1 MVPEGWHMEMLKN
14 IVDGSIKN
22 GYSPNAAEKN
32 TGHWVLGL
40 GALGD
45 NGLIASEI
53 KPVEATQKVL
63 NSRLHPGDFLISRSN
78 TPDKV
83 GRSILFKGEI
93 DNCSYPDLM
102 MRFRVNESLVDTG
115 FIAAKLKSFLV
126 RGYFKN
132 CAAGSSKTMVKINKP
147 IVEKTPLLLP
157 PLQEQKKIA
166 CILSSWDKAI
176 ETIEKLIENSKAQKK
191 ALMQQLLTGK
201 RRLPRFEKE
210 WKNTPLEK
218 LIIESRIPG
227 TTGDIAQKITIKLY
241 GQGVVP
247 KNEKR
252 LGSQSTKYYK
262 RKAGQFIYSKLDFLN
277 GAFGIIPKKLNGF
290 ESTLD
295 LPAFD
300 FKTGVEPVWFIN
312 FVSREAFYSANLS
325 LANGGRKARRVNP
338 KDLLNLKVLLPS
350 YPEQQEIASLLTTA
364 DKEIATLQQKL
375 NCLKQEKNALMQQL
389 LTGKRRV
396 KVDTDG

>member
-14 IVDGSIKN
+14 IVDGGIKN

-32 TGHWVLGL
+32 TGHWILGL

-63 NSRLHPGDFLISRSN
+63 NCRLHSGDFLISRSN

-93 DNCSYPDLM
+93 DNCSYPDLI

-115 FIAAKLKSFLV
+115 FIEAKLKSFLI

-132 CAAGSSKTMVKINKP
+132 CAAGSSRTMVKINKP

-157 PLQEQKKIA
+157 PLHEQKKIT
-166 CILSSWDKAI
+166 CILSTWDKAI
-176 ETIEKLIENSKAQKK
+176 DTAKNLIENSKAQKK

-201 RRLPRFEKE
+201 RRLGFKDK
-210 WKNTPLEK
+210 WK
-218 LIIESRIPG
+218 
-227 TTGDIAQKITIKLY
+227 
-241 GQGVVP
+241 
-247 KNEKR
+247 
-252 LGSQSTKYYK
+252 
-262 RKAGQFIYSKLDFLN
+262 
-277 GAFGIIPKKLNGF
+277 
-290 ESTLD
+290 ESTLTELCSVGTGAKD
-295 LPAFD
+295 LKDKVDTGEYPFFVRSQNIERINSYSFDGEAILIPGDGRVGEIFHYINEKFD
-300 FKTGVEPVWFIN
+300 FHQRVYKVSNFTSVEGKYIYYYLKQHFKAQVKKHSVKATVDSLRMPVFTEMKIK
-312 FVSREAFYSANLS
+312 F
-325 LANGGRKARRVNP
+325 P
-338 KDLLNLKVLLPS
+338 PIQ
-350 YPEQQEIASLLTTA
+350 EQKKIASVLTAA
-364 DKEIATLQQKL
+364 DKKIGILQQKL
-375 NCLKQEKNALMQQL
+375 DCLKQEKKALMQQL

-396 KVDTDG
+396 KVNS

>member
-1 MVPEGWHMEMLKN
+1 MVPEGWQMEMLKN
-14 IVDGSIKN
+14 IVDGGIKN

-63 NSRLHPGDFLISRSN
+63 NCRLHPGDFLISRSN

-93 DNCSYPDLM
+93 NNCSYPDLM
-102 MRFRVNESLVDTG
+102 MRFRVNESLVDAG
-115 FIAAKLKSFLV
+115 FIAAKLKSSFI

-132 CAAGSSKTMVKINKP
+132 CAAGSSRTMVKINKP
-147 IVEKTPLLLP
+147 IVEKTPILLP
-157 PLQEQKKIA
+157 PLHEQKKIA
-166 CILSSWDKAI
+166 RILSSWDKAI
-176 ETIEKLIENSKAQKK
+176 ETVENLIKNSKAQKK

-201 RRLPRFEKE
+201 RRLPKFEKE

-218 LIIESRIPG
+218 LIVESRIPG
-227 TTGDIAQKITIKLY
+227 TTGDVAQKITIKLY

-252 LGSQSTKYYK
+252 QGSQSTKYYK

-277 GAFGIIPKKLNGF
+277 GAFGIIPKKLDGF

-338 KDLLNLKVLLPS
+338 KDLLNLKISLPS
-350 YPEQQEIASLLTTA
+350 YPEQQKIAALLTTA
-364 DKEIATLQQKL
+364 DKETTTLQQKL
-375 NCLKQEKNALMQQL
+375 DCLKQEKKALMQQL

-396 KVDTDG
+396 KVDG